1 MGECIVDRV
10 VANAEVGSV
19 RTVVCAHRKAVAE
32 HSPIQHVYRSLGMQF
47 VSGIV
52 RDHADRRSLFVQGA
66 EELHHGGT
74 IRRVQVSRRFV
85 GQQYHRLAGH
95 GARDGHA
102 LLLAT
107 GQLRR
112 EVRGPVTHCHTIEC
126 VVDSPPPLR
135 FAHATVEQRKLHIFV
150 RCEVANQVERME
162 DESDLAVANARA
174 LLVPHGGQMVTVV
187 PRSAGILRDAA
198 LPSARREVYR
208 MAMPATINDWTVDM
222 LDALP
227 NDGQRY
233 EIIDGELFVTPGPA
247 EFHQDIAGELYALLR
262 EYLKGHGIGKAMI
275 SPADVRR
282 GDRTRNRVQ
291 PDVFVVGRTEGKRPE
306 YPYEL
311 HELLLAV
318 EVASPSNPRL
328 DYHVK
333 RDLYL
338 RERVGEYWVINPD
351 ALNISRW
358 RGHDDPGEVFS
369 KRIAWQPE
377 GMPTAFVLNLAEF
390 FADAR
395 S

>member
-1 MGECIVDRV
+1 MGGNVPLP
-10 VANAEVGSV
+10 GSLK
-19 RTVVCAHRKAVAE
+19 CLCQAVL
-32 HSPIQHVYRSLGMQF
+32 RC
-47 VSGIV
+47 
-52 RDHADRRSLFVQGA
+52 
-66 EELHHGGT
+66 
-74 IRRVQVSRRFV
+74 
-85 GQQYHRLAGH
+85 LA
-95 GARDGHA
+95 
-102 LLLAT
+102 
-107 GQLRR
+107 
-112 EVRGPVTHCHTIEC
+112 
-126 VVDSPPPLR
+126 
-135 FAHATVEQRKLHIFV
+135 
-150 RCEVANQVERME
+150 
-162 DESDLAVANARA
+162 
-174 LLVPHGGQMVTVV
+174 PHGGQMVTRVSR
-187 PRSAGILRDAA
+187 PAAILRDAA

-227 NDGQRY
+227 SDGQRY
-233 EIIDGELFVTPGPA
+233 EIIDGELFVTPGPG

-262 EYLKGHGIGKAMI
+262 EYLKGNRIGKAMI

-291 PDVFVVGRTEGKRPE
+291 PDVFVVGITGGKRPE

-311 HELLLAV
+311 HDLLLAV

-328 DYHVK
+328 DYQVK

-358 RGHDDPGEVFS
+358 RGHDDPGDVLS
-369 KRIAWQPE
+369 KRIEWHPE
-377 GMPTAFVLNLAEF
+377 GMSAPFVLELDAF